1 MSERKVYVIQELAGT
16 SKGEPKIYRDKGS
29 GSSIWI
35 PDLADNYGV
44 YISDEMDGNIDTLMT
59 LIPEGVTGYILCN
72 LNDNSTNV
80 ANSLCGPLNAI
91 AVTSQLQ
98 NLVARLHQIHL

>member
-1 MSERKVYVIQELAGT
+1 
-16 SKGEPKIYRDKGS
+16 
-29 GSSIWI
+29 
-35 PDLADNYGV
+35 
-44 YISDEMDGNIDTLMT
+44 MDGNIDTVLT

-98 NLVARLHQIHL
+98 NLVEAKGYIQLLDVR